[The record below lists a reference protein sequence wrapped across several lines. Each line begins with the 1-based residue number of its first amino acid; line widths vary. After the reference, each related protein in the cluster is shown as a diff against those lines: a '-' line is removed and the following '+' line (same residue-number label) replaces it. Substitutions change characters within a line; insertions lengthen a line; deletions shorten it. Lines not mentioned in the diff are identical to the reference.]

1 VGTDRSRRRSPARR
15 VLDAISHQP
24 HLVAAVLP
32 LVPAWRVDKTFD
44 YVVPAAL
51 HDKVVEGSLVRV
63 PFGGRVVRGFVLSL
77 SDVSG
82 TATDGGSLED
92 IKGVV
97 IRAALAPAPLAAVLG
112 DVARRYVVPRAR
124 SFSRMVPPRV
134 RVSPG
139 RSVPRSTALEPD
151 VLSTYEGGLALHAA
165 IRERRAG
172 TWCVQVVP
180 GEDRGRL
187 IAELVSALGSGAGV
201 VLVPE
206 VRYGSLVLDGVA
218 RHLPELVRVDS
229 SQEDPDR
236 SAAWLQ
242 MAGGHSL
249 AGGGRAAV
257 FTPAADLGLI
267 IIDEEHHQTY
277 KEDRAPR
284 YDARWVA
291 VRRAGEQ
298 NAVCV
303 LMSAS
308 PSVETGAR
316 AADGTYGS
324 VVPARA
330 ARRAARPIVELVDR
344 PEDRSIGHELHERMA
359 ATLND
364 GKRVALL
371 APSPAF
377 ARAVWCGGCR
387 RSLRCPRC
395 EAGLFFDR
403 AGARVRCAR
412 CGHEEAAPDSC
423 PSCGASDFKLVG
435 AGTERLAEQLR
446 KAFPRV
452 RTRRVDPANPR
463 AGGSEEADIYVTTWM
478 GTKPELRPE
487 VSLVGVLDADWLI
500 RRPDFRSAESAY
512 QAMAE
517 MAEWAGPAD
526 AGGRLVIQTV
536 EPMHHSLQAVVRAD
550 YDYFLTKELAQ
561 RRELTYP
568 PFVELVKVSVE
579 GEGAREAVEE
589 IGEAV
594 RDASERVLGPAEI
607 RHPEGPTSLQL
618 LIKCRDAS
626 EIGRSLRVI
635 LEGRSKGPR
644 ISIDVDPR

>member
-1 VGTDRSRRRSPARR
+1 MGTDRSRRRPPARR
-15 VLDAISHQP
+15 VLETISQQP

-32 LVPAWRVDKTFD
+32 LVPAWRVDKTYD
-44 YVVPAAL
+44 YSIPTAL
-51 HDKVVEGSLVRV
+51 QEKVVAGALVRV
-63 PFGGRVVRGFVLSL
+63 PFGGRVVRGFVLTL
-77 SDVSG
+77 SRSDTVE
-82 TATDGGSLED
+82 DLED

-97 IRAALAPAPLAAVLG
+97 VPVALAPAPLAAVLS
-112 DVARRYVVPRAR
+112 DIASRYVVPRAR
-124 SFSRMVPPRV
+124 SFARVVPPRV

-139 RSVPRSTALEPD
+139 RSLPRSAALEPE
-151 VLSTYEGGLALHAA
+151 VLGAYEGGPALHAA

-172 TWCVQVVP
+172 VWCLQVVP

-206 VRYGSLVLDGVA
+206 VRYGSFVLDGVA

-229 SQEDPDR
+229 SQEDGNR
-236 SAAWLQ
+236 SSAWLQ

-257 FTPAADLGLI
+257 FTPTTDLGLI
-267 IIDEEHHQTY
+267 VIDEEHHQTY

-291 VRRAGEQ
+291 VRRAREQ
-298 NAVCV
+298 GAVCV

-324 VVPARA
+324 VLPSRA
-330 ARRAARPIVELVDR
+330 ARRASRPIVEIVDR

-377 ARAVWCGGCR
+377 ARAVWCGECR

-403 AGARVRCAR
+403 AAVRVRCAR
-412 CGHEEAAPDSC
+412 CGHEERAPDSC
-423 PSCGASDFKLVG
+423 PSCGAVDFKLVG

-463 AGGSEEADIYVTTWM
+463 GAGAEEADIYVTTWM
-478 GTKPELRPE
+478 GTKPELRPD

-526 AGGRLVIQTV
+526 TGGRLVIQTV

-550 YDYFLTKELAQ
+550 FEYFLTRELAH

-579 GEGAREAVEE
+579 GEGASTTIGE
-589 IGEAV
+589 IVEAV
-594 RDASERVLGPAEI
+594 RGSADRVLGPAEV
-607 RHPEGPTSLQL
+607 RRADGATSLQL
-618 LIKCRDAS
+618 LIKCRDAG
-626 EIGRSLRVI
+626 EVGKALKVI